1 MACSA
6 VLSTAPA
13 LDTRRTVTVV
23 FSDLVGSTKLGE
35 TLDPESVREALAS
48 YFQRMQ
54 AVLERHG
61 GTVEKYIG
69 DAVMAVFGLP
79 RLHEDDALRAVR
91 AAWEMQ
97 TALGEVNEL
106 LAARWGVRLESRTG
120 VHTGEVVAGDPAAGQ
135 RLVTGDTVNTAAR
148 LEQAAPPG
156 GVFLGETTW
165 RLVRDGVL
173 AEPVEPLTLKGKA
186 DRVPAYRL
194 LGLEQAAPADHP
206 DGTPMV
212 GRRQELLRLEAAL
225 AGVRDQGRSEL
236 VVVVGDPGVG
246 KSRLLHE
253 FTSGLG
259 GVRVLAG
266 RCPAY
271 GEGIT
276 LWPLAEAVR
285 QAAGIPDDA
294 PQEALARVR
303 RVLGGHAEAEFV
315 AERVAACAGAAGE
328 AFPIE
333 EIFWAFR
340 QLVEHLAGRGPVVL
354 VFDDLHWAEE
364 AFLSFLEQTAV
375 PPARVPVLLVCSARH
390 DLLELRPRWADRFPV
405 IGLESLPAEQT
416 ELLVAACLGSS
427 GVPAP
432 VQARVREAAGG
443 NPLFVEQIL
452 SMLVNEGHL
461 EPENGSW
468 VVTGDVS
475 ALAIPPTISA
485 LLAARLDGLSVEE
498 REVVGR
504 AAVPGVT
511 VERAALAELCPD
523 ELRSR
528 LDPVLAALVHKQLLQ
543 AEDGTCRFRHVLIRD
558 AAYAGLLKRR
568 RAELHERY
576 AGWLEGPAAGPG
588 HDVEEL
594 SGYHLEQAYR
604 HRAELG
610 PLDAAGVEL
619 GRRAAARLAAAGRR
633 ALHRGDVAAAANL
646 LGRAVGLAPGDAPE
660 QLAWRIDLGG
670 ALRESNHLREAV
682 AVLDAAVES
691 ARSGGDLR
699 LEARAVVE
707 RIATDL
713 YLETPGW
720 ADRALRAA
728 ERLIPLLEAAG
739 DHQGLAKA
747 WRMMSWAH
755 FEDSLAR
762 WDEASWRSIEHARR
776 AGDRREEVEV
786 LAGLAINAAVG
797 AVPAPEGIRRCR
809 ALLDD
814 VRGNL
819 RAEGFV
825 LGYLALLHCH
835 VGDFSLARE
844 TIRRGRATVERS
856 GAMVWTEDLAV
867 EAADIER
874 LAGDPAAAER
884 EVRDVFRQARLRGDE
899 VLVPYLGT
907 ALARALYEQSR
918 YGEAL
923 ELAGEALASAEG
935 LLRVATLAVWA
946 KALARLGRPEEA
958 LAAAREVADQAS
970 RTDYVVLRAEALT
983 DAAEAL
989 LLAGHPQEAQP
1000 VLRDARRLAE
1010 AKGSVVLTERVQ
1022 QLTDGGP
1029 NS

>member
-13 LDTRRTVTVV
+13 PDTRRTVTVV

-35 TLDPESVREALAS
+35 ALDPESVREALAS

-97 TALGEVNEL
+97 AALGEVNDL

-120 VHTGEVVAGDPAAGQ
+120 VHTGEVVAGDPATGQ

-156 GVFLGETTW
+156 GVLLGETTW
-165 RLVRDGVL
+165 RLVRGTVL

-186 DRVPAYRL
+186 ERVPAYRL
-194 LGLEQAAPADHP
+194 HGLEQAAPADRP

-212 GRRQELLRLEAAL
+212 GRHQELQRLEAAL
-225 AGVRDQGRSEL
+225 AGARDQARCEL

-246 KSRLLHE
+246 KSRLLRE
-253 FTSGLG
+253 FTGGLG

-285 QAAGIPDDA
+285 QAAGISADA
-294 PQEALARVR
+294 PQEALARLR
-303 RVLGGHAEAEFV
+303 RLLGGHAEAEFV
-315 AERVAACAGAAGE
+315 AERVAACAGAAGD

-333 EIFWAFR
+333 EIFWAVR
-340 QLVEHLAGRGPVVL
+340 QLVEHLASVGPVVL
-354 VFDDLHWAEE
+354 VFDDLHWAED
-364 AFLSFLEQTAV
+364 AFLSFLEQTAS
-375 PPARVPVLLVCSARH
+375 PPAQVPVLVVCSARH

-405 IGLESLPAEQT
+405 IGLEALPAEQT
-416 ELLVAACLGSS
+416 DLLVAARLGSS
-427 GVPAP
+427 GVPAA
-432 VQARVREAAGG
+432 VQARVRDAAGG

-452 SMLVNEGHL
+452 SMLVDEGHL
-461 EPENGSW
+461 ERNNGSW

-485 LLAARLDGLSVEE
+485 LLAARLDGLSAEE
-498 REVVGR
+498 REVVGH
-504 AAVPGVT
+504 AAVPGVA

-543 AEDGTCRFRHVLIRD
+543 AENGTYRFGHVLIRD

-576 AGWLEGPAAGPG
+576 AGWLDGPAAGPG

-610 PLDAAGVEL
+610 PLDAAGMEL
-619 GRRAAARLAAAGRR
+619 GRRAAARLAAAGTR

-646 LGRAVGLAPGDAPE
+646 LGRAVGLDPGDTPE

-670 ALRESNHLREAV
+670 ALRESNQLREA
-682 AVLDAAVES
+682 ADVLDAAMAS
-691 ARSGGDLR
+691 ARSGGDVR

-707 RIATDL
+707 RIATDQ

-720 ADRALRAA
+720 ADQALRAA

-739 DHQGLAKA
+739 DHQGLAKV
-747 WRMMSWAH
+747 WRMMSWVH

-762 WDEASWRSIEHARR
+762 WDEASWRSIEHARQ

-786 LAGLAINAAVG
+786 LAGLAINASMG
-797 AVPAPEGIRRCR
+797 AVPAPEGIQRCLQ
-809 ALLDD
+809 LLDD

-825 LGYLALLHCH
+825 RSYLADLYSL
-835 VGDFSLARE
+835 VGDFALARE
-844 TIRRGRATVERS
+844 ASRHARAAVEKS
-856 GAMVWTEDLAV
+856 GVMVWSEPLAAD
-867 EAADIER
+867 AADIER
-874 LAGDPAAAER
+874 LAGDPVAAER
-884 EVRDVFRQARLRGDE
+884 EVRDALRQAQVRGNE
-899 VLVPYLGT
+899 EPTPGLGT
-907 ALARALYEQSR
+907 ALAQALYEQGR

-923 ELAGEALASAEG
+923 ELAGEALAAAQG
-935 LLRVATLAVWA
+935 LWRTTTLAVWA
-946 KALARLGRPEEA
+946 KALARLGRREEA
-958 LAAAREVADQAS
+958 LAAAMEVAEQAS
-970 RTDYVVLRAEALT
+970 RTDYVVLRAEAFT

-989 LLAGHPQEAQP
+989 LLAGHPQQAQP

-1010 AKGSVVLTERVQ
+1010 AKESIVLTQRVQ
-1022 QLTDGGP
+1022 RLIDGRLDA
-1029 NS
+1029 